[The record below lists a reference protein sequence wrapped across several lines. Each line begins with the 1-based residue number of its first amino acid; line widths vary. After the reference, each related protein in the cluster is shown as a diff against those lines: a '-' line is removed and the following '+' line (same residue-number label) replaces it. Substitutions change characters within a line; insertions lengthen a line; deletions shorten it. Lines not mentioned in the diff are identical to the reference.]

1 VTPGKICLTGFGSFV
16 NQVLVAK
23 EMANGCATISLRQPC
38 RFVSVSLSPKE
49 RNVIKLRDI
58 INPKDLRI
66 GEIVRGCGSSGD
78 VIRLLRMREN
88 RGR

>member
-1 VTPGKICLTGFGSFV
+1 
-16 NQVLVAK
+16 VAK
-23 EMANGCATISLRQPC
+23 EIANGCATISLRQPC

-66 GEIVRGCGSSGD
+66 GEIVRGCGCGSSGD
-78 VIRLLRMREN
+78 VIRLLRMREIEKSRN